1 MRRTITFLILIQTGL
16 LAVEWFSAYDTVPR
30 RLALMLTNIAAT
42 WLIILA
48 IRAADRRHQS
58 IATIAIILG
67 LLAIWADAVG
77 NFTHQYGN
85 NWWYDHLT
93 HAFGVTGAT
102 AMAIEWYRLL
112 VKANTIRLSPGQVA
126 WIGFA
131 IGQALGAIYEVSE
144 YLGDQVFA
152 THRVG
157 EGFDTSRDL
166 VYNLLGGL
174 LAVIVYWP
182 VLKALVRRPQSVV

>member
-1 MRRTITFLILIQTGL
+1 MRRSIAFLIALQTAL
-16 LAVEWFSAYDTVPR
+16 LAIEWFSAYDTAPR
-30 RLALMLTNIAAT
+30 RIALMVTNIAAT
-42 WLIILA
+42 WLLILA
-48 IRAADRRHQS
+48 IRAAERRHL
-58 IATIAIILG
+58 TISWVAI
-67 LLAIWADAVG
+67 LLALLGIWADAVG
-77 NFTHQYGN
+77 NFTHQYGHT
-85 NWWYDHLT
+85 WWYDHLT

-102 AMAIEWYRLL
+102 AMAIEWYRLM
-112 VKANTIRLSPGQVA
+112 VQSNTIRISMQQNA

-166 VYNLLGGL
+166 VYNFLGGL
-174 LAVIVYWP
+174 LAVLVYWP
-182 VLKALVRRPQSVV
+182 YLKALVRRGRSMV